1 MLSLFFFSFLF
12 FETALPFFNSP
23 FFLSFSDVYEKRGQ
37 NDFDDDEEENE
48 VLKLFFF

>member
-23 FFLSFSDVYEKRGQ
+23 FFRSFSDVLKEKRGR

-48 VLKLFFF
+48 EC